1 MAVGANGEP
10 MEILKQLESG
20 SIGVD
25 EAVERLGGAGEGGRG
40 AEEDAARS
48 WMRWWWLAPFFVG
61 VGLSALGGWLAAQ
74 GGWWWLGAA
83 PALSIGIPLMTL
95 SAISRDSPWV
105 QIRFHTTRRRG
116 SHRFFISLPIPVR
129 LAAGA
134 VRLVGPWIRSLDA
147 TVIDEFL
154 MALDGSL
161 SRDRPLV
168 VEVSESEEGERV
180 VVSFG

>member
-1 MAVGANGEP
+1 METGGEP

-20 SIGVD
+20 NIGVE
-25 EAVERLGGAGEGGRG
+25 EAVKRLGSAGDGGRG
-40 AEEDAARS
+40 AEEGDARG
-48 WMRWWWLAPFFVG
+48 WMSWWWLAPFFIG
-61 VGLSALGGWLAAQ
+61 VGLTALGGWLGAL

-83 PALSIGIPLMTL
+83 PALLVGIPLMTL
-95 SAISRDSPWV
+95 AAISRDSPWV
-105 QIRFHTTRRRG
+105 EIRFHTTRRSG

-180 VVSFG
+180 VVSFR